1 MTFIYRHPLEDFITG
16 FEAEPNPH
24 HLAVLKRPTVI
35 SVMVHAGFEAD
46 MAKALQA
53 LPDVSCRFA
62 GPGEWLLVSGTS
74 GVDSL
79 LRDVAALGA
88 EKVSALDQ
96 SDGRVVMRIV
106 GPRVRQILA
115 KCLALD
121 LHPDEFAIGRATNA
135 QCCHVAANL
144 ARSAENTFEIMVMR
158 SYAGFVFEE
167 LVEMG
172 REFAMT
178 TGFAD

>member
-1 MTFIYRHPLEDFITG
+1 MTFIYRHPLEEFITG

-24 HLAVLKRPTVI
+24 HLSVLKRPTVI

-46 MAKALQA
+46 MAKALQV

-62 GPGEWLLVSGTS
+62 GPGEWLLVSGS
-74 GVDSL
+74 VGADSL
-79 LRDVAALGA
+79 LRDVAVLGP
-88 EKVSALDQ
+88 EKISALDQ
-96 SDGRVVMRIV
+96 SDGRVVIRIA

-135 QCCHVAANL
+135 QCCHVAANV
-144 ARSAENTFEIMVMR
+144 ARTAENTFEIVVMR

-178 TGFAD
+178 TGFSD